1 MRCKYFEERQDLFSR
16 EDGAFAF
23 RHVGPWTECIPS
35 DVLIALGFPSSLYF
49 SHFIQVH
56 AGNSDLLNFC
66 SAIAYKPVLLE
77 QVAYLLLCD
86 TFQFGGL
93 LFVFFKICLFIGM
106 TAMLNIHG
114 PQFSRNRYGA
124 LNMGGQC
131 TASWVR
137 SGGAARVSACH
148 RAPYY

>member
-56 AGNSDLLNFC
+56 AGNSDF
-66 SAIAYKPVLLE
+66 AK
-77 QVAYLLLCD
+77 LLLCYRIRASAVG
-86 TFQFGGL
+86 TSR
-93 LFVFFKICLFIGM
+93 LFAV
-106 TAMLNIHG
+106 
-114 PQFSRNRYGA
+114 
-124 LNMGGQC
+124 
-131 TASWVR
+131 V
-137 SGGAARVSACH
+137 
-148 RAPYY
+148 